1 MARFSKWDVT
11 DAIRE
16 TGLIPVF
23 YHPEKETAEHAVKAC
38 FRAGVRIFEFTNR
51 GDFAHE
57 VFAHLERFMARECP
71 GMILGA
77 GSVTEPATAALFIQM
92 GASFIVGPNF
102 NPEVARLC
110 NRRLIPYIPGCAT
123 ATEIGNA
130 QEAGC
135 EICKIFPAS
144 ELGGPSFIKSLKAPM
159 PRSLFLVTGGVEPS
173 EDNLKAWFNAG
184 AVCVGMGSALF
195 TKELMKTKDWQ
206 GIERLCRISLDAISG
221 IKAII

>member
-16 TGLIPVF
+16 TGLVPVF
-23 YHPEKETAEHAVKAC
+23 YHPQKETAENAVKAC
-38 FRAGVRIFEFTNR
+38 YRAGVRIFEFTNR
-51 GDFAHE
+51 GDSAHE
-57 VFAHLERFMARECP
+57 VFEHLERFMEQECP

-77 GSVTEPATAALFIQM
+77 GSVTDPATAALFVQM
-92 GASFIVGPNF
+92 GAAFIVGPNF

-123 ATEIGNA
+123 ATEVGNA

-144 ELGGPSFIKSLKAPM
+144 EIGGPSFIKSLKAPM
-159 PRSLFLVTGGVEPS
+159 PRSLFLVTGGVEPR
-173 EDNLKAWFNAG
+173 EENLREWFKAG
-184 AVCVGMGSALF
+184 ATCVGMGSALF
-195 TKELMKTKDWQ
+195 TKELLIANDWS
-206 GIERLCRISLDAISG
+206 GITRLCKISLEAIAG
-221 IKAII
+221 IRSTI

>member
-16 TGLIPVF
+16 TGLVPVF
-23 YHPEKETAEHAVKAC
+23 YHPQKETAENAVKAC

-57 VFAHLERFMARECP
+57 VFEHLERIMEQECP

-77 GSVTEPATAALFIQM
+77 GSVSDPATAALFIQL
-92 GASFIVGPNF
+92 GAAFIVGPNF
-102 NPEVARLC
+102 NPEISRLC

-123 ATEIGNA
+123 ATEVGNA

-135 EICKIFPAS
+135 EMCKVFPAS

-159 PRSLFLVTGGVEPS
+159 PRSLFLVTGGVEPRP
-173 EDNLKAWFNAG
+173 ENLREWFEAG
-184 AVCVGMGSALF
+184 AACVGMGSALF
-195 TKELMKTKDWQ
+195 TKELMAAKDWN
-206 GIERLCRISLDAISG
+206 GITRLCKISLDAIAG
-221 IKAII
+221 IKSTI